1 MNNIFT
7 FGETVAEYDIKVL
20 NEREVRA
27 GAGILFALA
36 LVAFLNS
43 WLVGNFVLTKI
54 FVVGFL
60 VDFAIRLFI
69 NPRYSPTLIAGRIF
83 VRNQTVEYVGAP
95 QKRFAWAIGF
105 ILASIMFYMVV
116 INNIVGPA
124 NLLVCLLCLTLLF
137 FESAFGICIGCIIYN
152 MFNKEKAKLCPGN
165 VCTPSERVAIQKFGI
180 EQFVILASFIF
191 FVIFVSS
198 SPLINGV
205 QTTAASTSTSTENS
219 NSSSEACVA
228 PQWAIDIGHEEQ
240 WKLHNNCP

>member
-7 FGETVAEYDIKVL
+7 FGETVAQYDIKVL

-54 FVVGFL
+54 FVVSFL

-69 NPRYSPTLIAGRIF
+69 NPRYAPTLIAGRFF
-83 VRNQTVEYVGAP
+83 VRNQTVEYAGAP

-137 FESAFGICIGCIIYN
+137 FESAFGICIGCMIYN

-165 VCTPSERVAIQKFGI
+165 VCTPSERVAIQKFSS

-191 FVIFVSS
+191 FVFFVSS
-198 SPLINGV
+198 SPLINGIR
-205 QTTAASTSTSTENS
+205 ATSTETTNA
-219 NSSSEACVA
+219 SSEACVV

>member
-7 FGETVAEYDIKVL
+7 FGEMVAEYDIKVL

-36 LVAFLNS
+36 LIAFLNA
-43 WLVGNFVLTKI
+43 WLVGNFLLTKI

-69 NPRYSPTLIAGRIF
+69 NPRYSPTLIAGRFF
-83 VRNQTVEYVGAP
+83 VRNQTVEYAGAP
-95 QKRFAWAIGF
+95 QKRFAWGIGF

-116 INNIVGPA
+116 VNNIVGPA

-137 FESAFGICIGCIIYN
+137 FESAFGICIGCMIYN
-152 MFNKEKAKLCPGN
+152 LFNKEKAKLCPGN
-165 VCTPSERVAIQKFGI
+165 VCSPSERVAIQKFSV

-191 FVIFVSS
+191 FVFFISS

-205 QTTAASTSTSTENS
+205 RATSTES
-219 NSSSEACVA
+219 TNSSSEACVV

>member
-36 LVAFLNS
+36 LIAFLNS
-43 WLVGNFVLTKI
+43 WLVGNFVPTKI

-60 VDFAIRLFI
+60 VDFFIRLFI
-69 NPRYSPTLIAGRIF
+69 NPRYSPTLIAGRFF

-95 QKRFAWAIGF
+95 QKRFAWGIGF

-137 FESAFGICIGCIIYN
+137 FESAFGICIGCMIYN

-165 VCTPSERVAIQKFGI
+165 VCTPSERVAIQKFSI

-191 FVIFVSS
+191 FLFFVSS
-198 SPLINGV
+198 SPLINGIR
-205 QTTAASTSTSTENS
+205 ATSTESTNET
-219 NSSSEACVA
+219 NASSEACVV
-228 PQWAIDIGHEEQ
+228 P
-240 WKLHNNCP
+240 

>member
-1 MNNIFT
+1 VNNIFS

-20 NEREVRA
+20 NEREARA
-27 GAGILFALA
+27 GAGILFAFA

-43 WLVGNFVLTKI
+43 WLIGNFVITKI

-60 VDFAIRLFI
+60 VDFAIRFFI
-69 NPRYSPTLIAGRIF
+69 NPRYSPTLIAGRFF

-105 ILASIMFYMVV
+105 MLALIMFYMVV
-116 INNIVGPA
+116 IKNIIGPA

-137 FESAFGICIGCIIYN
+137 FESAFGICIGCMIYN
-152 MFNKEKAKLCPGN
+152 SFNKEKAKLCPGN
-165 VCTPSERVAIQKFGI
+165 VCTPSERVAIQKFRI
-180 EQFVILASFIF
+180 EQFVILVSFIF
-191 FVIFVSS
+191 LVFFVSS
-198 SPLINGV
+198 SSLISGIRAN
-205 QTTAASTSTSTENS
+205 STETTNF
-219 NSSSEACVA
+219 SSEACVV